1 MLPSIK
7 GGLSGAMN
15 RIETKAKEQIDFI
28 RQSGLKAPLDII
40 FGMRTLEQ
48 LGERALPYAAKGNAF
63 VIMGTR
69 SAKNSGLADRVHTLL
84 NRYTIKMIAYTNV
97 VREPTVRMVDDA
109 VAAARVAKPN
119 IVISLGGGSVID
131 CGKAVAALLP
141 NEGSVEEYLEGSDNV
156 RRLAN
161 PPLPHIAVP
170 TNFGTGSEMT
180 KNAVIALPE
189 KGVKRSMRD
198 DHMFPTV
205 ALIDSELSLSV
216 PPYITA
222 SCGMD
227 ALAQLIEPCI
237 SVKRQPAVTQLAHE
251 GLRNVQLGLSVA
263 YEDPNNSL
271 ARERLALVSMLGGV
285 CLANA
290 GLAMAH
296 GIAAALGAMHD
307 LPHGLACG
315 ILLSHSLRYNQAAC
329 EPELKG
335 ALAAFLNE
343 MEPTT
348 RTLED
353 GISAIESLA
362 RWLQIPQNLKFLGV
376 TEKDLDTLAEHSL
389 GSSLAG
395 NPTPMTRESVKA
407 FLQTLV

>member
-1 MLPSIK
+1 
-7 GGLSGAMN
+7 MN

-28 RQSGLKAPLDII
+28 HQSGLKAPQKIV
-40 FGMRTLEQ
+40 FGMRTVEQ
-48 LGERALPYAAKGNAF
+48 LGELALPYAAKSNAF
-63 VIMGTR
+63 VLMGAR
-69 SAKNSGLADRVHTLL
+69 SAKNSGLADRICTLL
-84 NRYTIKMIAYTNV
+84 NRYTVKMIAHTNV
-97 VREPTVRMVDDA
+97 GREPTVRMIDDA
-109 VAAARVAKPN
+109 VAAARVAKPS

-141 NEGSVEEYLEGSDNV
+141 NEGSVQEYLEGSGTV
-156 RRLAN
+156 RKLAH

-170 TNFGTGSEMT
+170 TNFGTGAEMT
-180 KNAVIALPE
+180 KNAVVTLPDQ
-189 KGVKRSMRD
+189 GVKRSMRD
-198 DHMFPTV
+198 DRMFPTV

-222 SCGMD
+222 SGGMD

-237 SVKRQPAVTQLAHE
+237 SVKRQPAVTQLACE

-271 ARERLALVSMLGGV
+271 ARERLALVSMIGGV

-296 GIAAALGAMHD
+296 GIAAALGALHN

-315 ILLSHSLRYNQAAC
+315 ILLSHSLRYIRSAC

-343 MEPTT
+343 LEQTA
-348 RTLED
+348 RTLDD
-353 GISAIESLA
+353 GIAAIESLA
-362 RWLQIPQNLKFLGV
+362 RWLQIPQNLKFLTL
-376 TEKDLDTLAEHSL
+376 TEKDIDNLAEHSL
-389 GSSLAG
+389 GSSMAG
-395 NPTPMTRESVKA
+395 NPIPMTRESIKA
-407 FLQTLV
+407 FLQTLT